1 MNRLCPKCR
10 ASCNDD
16 QEYCAECGAVLPSLQ
31 DYRPPVTNNYTGTNT
46 NTNDAPAE
54 EMPMKWYKFVIYVQL
69 FLSAALNG
77 INGLQVF
84 FEGIDYGSTER
95 MLYGLCTLGLAI
107 WALVIR
113 SGLKNFKANAP
124 KQYYVF
130 LFGGIILNLLFGY
143 GIYNT
148 ANFIGS
154 IIGVGIV
161 VACNVVYFNKRK
173 HLFVN

>member
-31 DYRPPVTNNYTGTNT
+31 EYKPPVNT
-46 NTNDAPAE
+46 PNPDPNGNDAPTQE
-54 EMPMKWYKFVIYVQL
+54 LPMKWYKFVIYFQL
-69 FLSAALNG
+69 FANAILNF
-77 INGLQVF
+77 INGF
-84 FEGIDYGSTER
+84 SSIGTAIDYGDTR
-95 MLYGLCTLGLAI
+95 GILHGLCTIGLGIA
-107 WALVIR
+107 ALVIR

-124 KQYYVF
+124 KRYYGF
-130 LFGGIILNLLFGY
+130 MFGGVIVDLLFGAQATSY
-143 GIYNT
+143 FLGSVIGI
-148 ANFIGS
+148 
-154 IIGVGIV
+154 GIV